1 MRLRLAPSSTFQLR
15 NPHSRTRQHCPCRS
29 DTCPPCSPGTFRQS
43 MLPLPSSTCRTRNP
57 HTPMPM
63 KRRCSPEIYQPGM
76 QPCRWSFQGSNSLQ
90 GRGSLW
96 LQTMQVD
103 NSSPAAHHCTFACRR
118 RSRCTKTPLD
128 RWFRL
133 LIACPQ
139 YSSSLVERH
148 CRTAACRQI
157 LQGSR
162 TPPGTGLLMLRP
174 SLHRSST
181 QRQRHTRDLYARH
194 LCSRS
199 QLDILLL
206 RPWRNSPDSRSRLL
220 PCTAAYHWR
229 SQCRST
235 QASRLLRLTPPIQ
248 QGNSARRLCRRP
260 RRCQV
265 KRPQQPSKTFQLRIV
280 NRTPWRV
287 SCMSQPHTVCTL
299 TCWSTF
305 RCRTLCSRP
314 PRRSPPRERVCLR
327 GMASTRLIPQK
338 RHTCPRRTECMSTR
352 AGHPLPSCIFP
363 LCTESIV
370 VAEPQVNMF
379 PPGTVNSCRIQQMR
393 HIFLLRMGCSGKMPK
408 ESTSRSGM
416 PGMILLSLPPGSSS
430 MCLPCNENKPTP
442 MLYSCTCRFRT
453 LSNPIWTLLQVA
465 PKTCPVRS

>member
-1 MRLRLAPSSTFQLR
+1 
-15 NPHSRTRQHCPCRS
+15 
-29 DTCPPCSPGTFRQS
+29 
-43 MLPLPSSTCRTRNP
+43 
-57 HTPMPM
+57 
-63 KRRCSPEIYQPGM
+63 
-76 QPCRWSFQGSNSLQ
+76 
-90 GRGSLW
+90 
-96 LQTMQVD
+96 
-103 NSSPAAHHCTFACRR
+103 
-118 RSRCTKTPLD
+118 
-128 RWFRL
+128 
-133 LIACPQ
+133 
-139 YSSSLVERH
+139 
-148 CRTAACRQI
+148 
-157 LQGSR
+157 
-162 TPPGTGLLMLRP
+162 MLRP

-235 QASRLLRLTPPIQ
+235 QAGRLLRLTPPIQ

-280 NRTPWRV
+280 NMTPWRV
-287 SCMSQPHTVCTL
+287 SCTFLPRTIYKQLL

-305 RCRTLCSRP
+305 RCRTLYSLP
-314 PRRSPPRERVCLR
+314 PRRCPPRERRCLR
-327 GMASTRLIPQK
+327 GMANTRLIPQK

-363 LCTESIV
+363 LCTESILLAV
-370 VAEPQVNMF
+370 PRLNMF
-379 PPGTVNSCRIQQMR
+379 PPGTVNICRIQQIL
-393 HIFLLRMGCSGKMPK
+393 HISLFRMAGSETTPQESTFRSDMACMTLLRMP
-408 ESTSRSGM
+408 
-416 PGMILLSLPPGSSS
+416 LGSPR
-430 MCLPCNENKPTP
+430 MCLPCNENMPTP
-442 MLYSCTCRFRT
+442 TLHSCTCPSRT
-453 LSNPIWTLLQVA
+453 LSNPIRTLPQAA